1 MAPLVRL
8 HVCSLE
14 RRQGGARLRLGRAP
28 GRMSQAARSE
38 RAGDA
43 SGQSEAN
50 LARSSLRGGSA
61 IRAPR
66 TISRSPPPSAT
77 LTDQG
82 QDTIA
87 GRLDELKR
95 LNGQVDPGAPEVLQ
109 RLDHRFGA
117 PKMRMDIRDRLLI
130 VPVPLDLRIEKRRDG
145 LPERS
150 QFAPTEGVEGV
161 EGVAHDLDGRL
172 GLSPAQYLA
181 RAGTTCVSGARA
193 GQPKAIDR

>member
-1 MAPLVRL
+1 
-8 HVCSLE
+8 
-14 RRQGGARLRLGRAP
+14 
-28 GRMSQAARSE
+28 
-38 RAGDA
+38 
-43 SGQSEAN
+43 
-50 LARSSLRGGSA
+50 
-61 IRAPR
+61 
-66 TISRSPPPSAT
+66 

-145 LPERS
+145 LPE
-150 QFAPTEGVEGV
+150 
-161 EGVAHDLDGRL
+161 
-172 GLSPAQYLA
+172 
-181 RAGTTCVSGARA
+181 
-193 GQPKAIDR
+193 